1 MGAYRLK
8 AKFIVGLSIALLA
21 SAPLAVQA
29 DAQTPAV
36 ASAAPTGGPDQSYI
50 LGPDDV
56 VQVEVLGRDDFKI
69 QARITQQGTIQ
80 LRYIG
85 AVPAANRTT
94 TQLAQDV
101 TNALQAGGYFAHP
114 VVSVDIISYA
124 SRYVTVLGQ
133 VDHPGLVPIDRNYR
147 VSEVL
152 AKVGGVA
159 ADGAV
164 YVILRP
170 MSGAER
176 QLTVKDLATGD
187 LNEDP
192 YVSPG
197 DKIYVPKAEV
207 FYISGQVKAPG
218 AYPIISDMT
227 LLMAIS
233 KGGGVTDLGSTG
245 KAKVTRG
252 GKTIHVKLDDKIE
265 PGDVINIGERLF

>member
-1 MGAYRLK
+1 MWAAAKRRERLSSAPVKSWERFMGACWLN
-8 AKFIVGLSIALLA
+8 AKFIIGLSIALLA
-21 SAPLAVQA
+21 SAPAAAQTVG
-29 DAQTPAV
+29 QTPAV

-56 VQVEVLGRDDFKI
+56 VQVEVLGRDDFKGV
-69 QARITQQGTIQ
+69 QARITHQGTIQ

-101 TNALQAGGYFAHP
+101 TKALEAGGYFEHP

-159 ADGAV
+159 ADGADYIV
-164 YVILRP
+164 LRP
-170 MSGAER
+170 ASAAER
-176 QLTVKDLATGD
+176 RRSVNDLATGD
-187 LNEDP
+187 LDQDP

-197 DKIYVPKAEV
+197 DKIYVP
-207 FYISGQVKAPG
+207 
-218 AYPIISDMT
+218 
-227 LLMAIS
+227 
-233 KGGGVTDLGSTG
+233 
-245 KAKVTRG
+245 
-252 GKTIHVKLDDKIE
+252 
-265 PGDVINIGERLF
+265 